1 MNPPWEPR
9 SVGELMTRDPIV
21 AGVDMPLADAA
32 ELMDFYRVSGLP
44 VVDESGILVGL
55 LSQTDLLH
63 ARTTE
68 ALWHAWPG
76 LTVRHLMTQPAVT
89 VMSNTAIDE
98 AMNLM
103 ERLRIHRLVVIDAD
117 GETPIGV
124 LSVTDLVRSMAER
137 GGS

>member
-1 MNPPWEPR
+1 
-9 SVGELMTRDPIV
+9 
-21 AGVDMPLADAA
+21 
-32 ELMDFYRVSGLP
+32 
-44 VVDESGILVGL
+44 
-55 LSQTDLLH
+55 
-63 ARTTE
+63 
-68 ALWHAWPG
+68 
-76 LTVRHLMTQPAVT
+76 MTQPAVT
-89 VMSNTAIDE
+89 VRSNTAIDE